1 MTNAHYT
8 TVLFDHKFMTKSNHK
23 NIRQFQ
29 QRYNN
34 LNIYPILFQNIK
46 NIRNQSQQLW
56 AGKDPSDVACGPG
69 LDPRA
74 EGGHRKLRQGLYPME
89 FSEQ

>member
-8 TVLFDHKFMTKSNHK
+8 TVLAHYTTVLFYHKFMTKSNHK

-29 QRYNN
+29 HRYNN

-46 NIRNQSQQLW
+46 NIKNQSQQLW
-56 AGKDPSDVACGPG
+56 AGKIPSD
-69 LDPRA
+69 
-74 EGGHRKLRQGLYPME
+74 EM
-89 FSEQ
+89 